1 MKLVIYTSNCVGNA
15 KNCLYPTRR
24 EITSGAE
31 LAEAVKLDHVCAE
44 YADNYR
50 SIDNFRV
57 SNAVYKLPYVGN
69 RTSALLIVMASRVFL

>member
-1 MKLVIYTSNCVGNA
+1 MKLVIYTGNCVGNA

-31 LAEAVKLDHVCAE
+31 LAEAVKFDHVCAE

-50 SIDNFRV
+50 R
-57 SNAVYKLPYVGN
+57 
-69 RTSALLIVMASRVFL
+69 

>member
-1 MKLVIYTSNCVGNA
+1 MKFVIYTGNCVGNA
-15 KNCLYPTRR
+15 KKLPVPDPPGNHFRGGT
-24 EITSGAE
+24 G
-31 LAEAVKLDHVCAE
+31 KLDHVCAE

-69 RTSALLIVMASRVFL
+69 RTSALLIVMVSRVFL